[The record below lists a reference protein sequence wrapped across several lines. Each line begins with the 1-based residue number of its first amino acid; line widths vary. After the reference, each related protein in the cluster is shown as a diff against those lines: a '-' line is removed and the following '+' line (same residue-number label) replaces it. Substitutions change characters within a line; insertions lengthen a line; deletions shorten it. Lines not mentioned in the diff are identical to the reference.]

1 MKTHLFTAAILAVS
15 LPFHALAQS
24 APQADSVV
32 VTAPGQALAA
42 QTVQVQGKVKSIDK
56 KKRSVVVV
64 GEQGKEVTIT
74 VGEDARNFNQLRK
87 GDIVTLTYAQALVL
101 ELQKVSGKVVSE
113 RVESEQ
119 SVRTKLGEKP
129 GGIVQRSIRVVAEVM
144 AINLKENT
152 VTLRGPKQTVEM
164 AVNNTAQL
172 KEIAVGDQIEAV
184 YLEAVGLEVTA
195 APKQK

>member
-1 MKTHLFTAAILAVS
+1 MKIRIIAAAILTVS
-15 LPFHALAQS
+15 LPLLAHAQS
-24 APQADSVV
+24 APQADGVV
-32 VTAPGQALAA
+32 ATAPGQALAA
-42 QTVQVQGKVKSIDK
+42 QTVQIQGKVKSIDK
-56 KKRSVVVV
+56 KARSVVVV
-64 GEQGKEVTIT
+64 GEQGKEVTIK

-129 GGIVQRSIRVVAEVM
+129 GGIVQRSIRVVAEVV
-144 AINLKENT
+144 AVDLKENT
-152 VTLRGPKQTVEM
+152 VKLRGPKQTVEM
-164 AVNNTAQL
+164 AVNNPAQL
-172 KEIAVGDQIEAV
+172 KEIKVGDQIEAV

-195 APKQK
+195 APKMK